1 MATKINK
8 EKEDMKKR
16 IDRRRKA
23 GKKIHDDDDDIDDTA
38 ELIKRI
44 NNRKKPEVT
53 TYSKDIDVSKKCGD
67 KTLFNISFN
76 YKTRLSGKKLF
87 PLTDSNFEKKEKN
100 ITEKIDVGDI
110 VKYIPRDKTDKNF
123 GLEAKVLKISELNGK
138 KTYNIEFTNP
148 ILGNLTKL
156 KDLNEY
162 EEYLEEEKGEKK
174 EEKKEK
180 MINHKQLVK
189 ITKMN
194 LFFCEDESISNKETL
209 GGKINEHVQNFVNK
223 KFIPYEF
230 PNKIKKSKTMG
241 GWVVEFLIPQNAV
254 AGSISTIKIKNE
266 TVGVRIPENF
276 KPYQY
281 HKMLIE
287 DTLQGSINAKEDRKK
302 MEEKIEK
309 VAFIPSYI
317 KGSEYDG
324 ESKILDLDALV
335 EPGPNQSYLITG
347 VKIIKNKKTGNNYEL
362 ADNVSLGDKK
372 NTKNIKVK
380 LELFLI
386 LNSKKPE
393 GESRG
398 QELKRKIH
406 DMIMNNGTCDD
417 AMAKLRKGLDKAADV
432 TPDIERGTKKKD
444 VKKWG
449 EASYSQI
456 EESGAQTRESLKKGV
471 GRLNKTDNLK
481 KDENRIKRRLAKD
494 KQLALE
500 GQEKPPARPKRH
512 PNREFRRTKT
522 APARPKRQN
531 VMPANIVKEAARKA
545 RERSEQTQSAI
556 SKLDERKKEKKENPM
571 NKALQEQRRKLRQTG
586 ISTTRGGKRTRKKR
600 RRKKNTRR
608 KKRKRKK
615 TRRKKKKRKKTRR
628 K

>member
-8 EKEDMKKR
+8 NKEKKTMKERNEKR
-16 IDRRRKA
+16 SKIA
-23 GKKIHDDDDDIDDTA
+23 GAKKIHHDDIA
-38 ELIKRI
+38 ELIERI
-44 NNRKKPEVT
+44 NDRKKSRVT
-53 TYSKDIDVSKKCGD
+53 TYSKNIDVSKKCGD

-209 GGKINEHVQNFVNK
+209 GDKINEHVQNFVNK

-230 PNKIKKSKTMG
+230 PTKIKKSKTMG

-254 AGSISTIKIKNE
+254 AGSTSTIKIKNE
-266 TVGVRIPENF
+266 TVGVKIPENF

-287 DTLQGSINAKEDRKK
+287 DTLQGSINAKTKDGNNYK
-302 MEEKIEK
+302 MKEKIEK
-309 VAFIPSYI
+309 VGFIPSYI

-335 EPGPNQSYLITG
+335 EPGPNQLYLIDG
-347 VKIIKNKKTGNNYEL
+347 VKIIKTKDGNNYEME
-362 ADNVSLGDKK
+362 DGVSLGDKK

-432 TPDIERGTKKKD
+432 TPNIERSTKD

-449 EASYSQI
+449 ESTYSQVK
-456 EESGAQTRESLKKGV
+456 ESEAQTRESINRGV
-471 GRLNKTDNLK
+471 GRLNETDNLK
-481 KDENRIKRRLAKD
+481 KNENRIKRRLAKD

-512 PNREFRRTKT
+512 PNRDHRGTKT
-522 APARPKRQN
+522 VPARPKRR
-531 VMPANIVKEAARKA
+531 PRTLKPSSDEL
-545 RERSEQTQSAI
+545 QSA
-556 SKLDERKKEKKENPM
+556 RG
-571 NKALQEQRRKLRQTG
+571 KLRSVDSRGNPYT
-586 ISTTRGGKRTRKKR
+586 GGKRTRKKR

>member
-1 MATKINK
+1 MATKINNKK
-8 EKEDMKKR
+8 EKEKREEEKMKKR
-16 IDRRRKA
+16 IEQRARA
-23 GKKIHDDDDDIDDTA
+23 GKKMDDDDIDDT
-38 ELIKRI
+38 ELIRRI
-44 NNRKKPEVT
+44 KSRKKPKVT

-87 PLTDSNFEKKEKN
+87 PLTESNFEKKEKN

-123 GLEAKVLKISELNGK
+123 GLEAKVIKISELNDK

-162 EEYLEEEKGEKK
+162 EEYLEEENKEKK
-174 EEKKEK
+174 EEKSEK

-194 LFFCEDESISNKETL
+194 LFFCEDEKIDNKETIVD
-209 GGKINEHVQNFVNK
+209 KINEHVQNFVNN
-223 KFIPYEF
+223 KFIPYKF
-230 PNKIKKSKTMG
+230 PTKIKESKKMG

-254 AGSISTIKIKNE
+254 AGSITTIKIKNE
-266 TVGVRIPENF
+266 TIGVKIPKNF

-287 DTLQGSINAKEDRKK
+287 DTLQGSINAKEDKKK

-309 VAFIPSYI
+309 VGFIPSYI

-335 EPGPNQSYLITG
+335 EPGPNQLYLIDG
-347 VKIIKNKKTGNNYEL
+347 VKIIKTKDGNNYEME
-362 ADNVSLGDKK
+362 DGVSLGDKK
-372 NTKNIKVK
+372 NTKNIKVN

-393 GESRG
+393 GESRKD
-398 QELKRKIH
+398 ELKRKIH

-417 AMAKLRKGLDKAADV
+417 AMDNLKKALDKAADV
-432 TPDIERGTKKKD
+432 TPNIERGTKKKD

-456 EESGAQTRESLKKGV
+456 EESGAQTREAIRNPGKLKKTGNFKK
-471 GRLNKTDNLK
+471 NKK
-481 KDENRIKRRLAKD
+481 RAERRLAND

-500 GQEKPPARPKRH
+500 GQEKEDEEDEKDEEDKKDEEAPTRPPRRPYTLHPSSQELKSARG
-512 PNREFRRTKT
+512 
-522 APARPKRQN
+522 
-531 VMPANIVKEAARKA
+531 
-545 RERSEQTQSAI
+545 
-556 SKLDERKKEKKENPM
+556 
-571 NKALQEQRRKLRQTG
+571 KLRSVDSRG
-586 ISTTRGGKRTRKKR
+586 NPRGGKRTRKKR

>member
-8 EKEDMKKR
+8 KNKKEDIKERIKR
-16 IDRRRKA
+16 RQDA
-23 GKKIHDDDDDIDDTA
+23 GKKKYYRDNYIDDTA
-38 ELIKRI
+38 ELFERI
-44 NNRKKPEVT
+44 NERKKQKVT
-53 TYSKDIDVSKKCGD
+53 TYSKVKDVEDKCGD

-76 YKTRLSGKKLF
+76 YKTRLSGEKLF

-110 VKYIPRDKTDKNF
+110 VEYIPKNKNDKNF
-123 GLEAKVLKISELNGK
+123 ALEAKVLKISEINGK

-209 GGKINEHVQNFVNK
+209 GNKINEHVKNFVNK

-230 PNKIKKSKTMG
+230 PTKIKKSKTMG
-241 GWVVEFLIPQNAV
+241 GWVIKFLIPQNAV
-254 AGSISTIKIKNE
+254 AESISTIKIKNE

-287 DTLQGSINAKEDRKK
+287 DTLQGSINAKEDKK
-302 MEEKIEK
+302 EITEKIKK
-309 VAFIPSYI
+309 VLFIPSYI
-317 KGSEYDG
+317 KASEYDG

-335 EPGPNQSYLITG
+335 EPGPNQLYVIKG
-347 VKIIKNKKTGNNYEL
+347 VTIIKNKKTGNNYKL
-362 ADNVSLGDKK
+362 ADNVSLSDKSK
-372 NTKNIKVK
+372 TKNIKVN

-386 LNSKKPE
+386 LKSKKTE

-398 QELKRKIH
+398 QELKRRMH
-406 DMIMNNGTCDD
+406 DMIMNNGPCDD
-417 AMAKLRKGLDKAADV
+417 AMAKLREGLNKVADI
-432 TPDIERGTKKKD
+432 TPEGAKREEEKETKDAGTKEEEKRDEKRLTKSQKK
-444 VKKWG
+444 
-449 EASYSQI
+449 AP
-456 EESGAQTRESLKKGV
+456 TRQ
-471 GRLNKTDNLK
+471 
-481 KDENRIKRRLAKD
+481 KRRKNFMA
-494 KQLALE
+494 
-500 GQEKPPARPKRH
+500 EKVA
-512 PNREFRRTKT
+512 
-522 APARPKRQN
+522 Q
-531 VMPANIVKEAARKA
+531 KA
-545 RERSEQTQSAI
+545 RNRKKEGRMAI
-556 SKLDERKKEKKENPM
+556 SKFDIRKKKKKEDQM
-571 NKALQEQRRKLRQTG
+571 AAALQEQKSKLRRTG
-586 ISTTRGGKRTRKKR
+586 KVGGKRTRKKR

-615 TRRKKKKRKKTRR
+615 TRCKKKKKKKTRR

>member
-1 MATKINK
+1 MATKINNKK
-8 EKEDMKKR
+8 EREEMKKR
-16 IDRRRKA
+16 IEKRAAAAAEKS
-23 GKKIHDDDDDIDDTA
+23 KEDDYETA
-38 ELIKRI
+38 ALIKRI
-44 NNRKKPEVT
+44 NDRKKPEVT

-87 PLTDSNFEKKEKN
+87 PLTESNFEKKEKN

-123 GLEAKVLKISELNGK
+123 GLEAKVIKISELNDK

-162 EEYLEEEKGEKK
+162 EEYLEEENKEKK
-174 EEKKEK
+174 EEKSEK

-194 LFFCEDESISNKETL
+194 LFFCEDEEIDNKESL
-209 GGKINEHVQNFVNK
+209 GNKINEHVQNFVNN
-223 KFIPYEF
+223 KFIPYKF
-230 PNKIKKSKTMG
+230 PTKIKKSKKMG

-254 AGSISTIKIKNE
+254 AGSITTIKIKNE
-266 TVGVRIPENF
+266 TIGVKIPKNF

-287 DTLQGSINAKEDRKK
+287 DTLQGSINAKEDKKK

-335 EPGPNQSYLITG
+335 EPGPNQLYLIDG
-347 VKIIKNKKTGNNYEL
+347 VKIIKTKDGNNYEME
-362 ADNVSLGDKK
+362 DGVSLGDKK
-372 NTKNIKVK
+372 NTKNIKVN

-393 GESRG
+393 GESRKD
-398 QELKRKIH
+398 ELKRKIH

-417 AMAKLRKGLDKAADV
+417 AMAKLRKGLDKVADV

-449 EASYSQI
+449 ESSYSQI
-456 EESGAQTRESLKKGV
+456 EESGAQTRESIKKGV
-471 GRLNKTDNLK
+471 GRLKKTDNFE
-481 KDENRIKRRLAKD
+481 KDEKRIKRRLAKD
-494 KQLALE
+494 KELVRQ
-500 GQEKPPARPKRH
+500 GQEKEDEEDEKDEEAPTRPPRRPYTLHPSSQELKSARG
-512 PNREFRRTKT
+512 
-522 APARPKRQN
+522 
-531 VMPANIVKEAARKA
+531 
-545 RERSEQTQSAI
+545 
-556 SKLDERKKEKKENPM
+556 
-571 NKALQEQRRKLRQTG
+571 KLRSVDSRG
-586 ISTTRGGKRTRKKR
+586 NPRGGKRTRKKR

>member
-1 MATKINK
+1 MATKINNKK
-8 EKEDMKKR
+8 EEMKKR
-16 IDRRRKA
+16 IEQRARP
-23 GKKIHDDDDDIDDTA
+23 GKKMPNDNIDDTV
-38 ELIKRI
+38 ELMRRI
-44 NNRKKPEVT
+44 ENRKKPEVT

-87 PLTDSNFEKKEKN
+87 PLTESNFEKKEKN

-123 GLEAKVLKISELNGK
+123 GLEAKVIKISELNNK
-138 KTYNIEFTNP
+138 KTYDIEFTNP

-156 KDLNEY
+156 KNLNEY
-162 EEYLEEEKGEKK
+162 EEYLEEKNK
-174 EEKKEK
+174 EEKNKEEKNKEEKSEK

-194 LFFCEDESISNKETL
+194 LFFCEDEEIDNKETL
-209 GGKINEHVQNFVNK
+209 GNKINEYVQNFVNN
-223 KFIPYEF
+223 KFIPYKF
-230 PNKIKKSKTMG
+230 PTKIKKSKTKG

-254 AGSISTIKIKNE
+254 AGSITTIKIKNE
-266 TVGVRIPENF
+266 TVGVRIPKKF

-287 DTLQGSINAKEDRKK
+287 DTLQGSINAKEDKKK

-335 EPGPNQSYLITG
+335 EPGPNQLYLIDG
-347 VKIIKNKKTGNNYEL
+347 VKIIKTKDGNNYEME
-362 ADNVSLGDKK
+362 DGVNLGDKNT
-372 NTKNIKVK
+372 NTKNIKVN

-393 GESRG
+393 GESRKD
-398 QELKRKIH
+398 ELKRKIH

-417 AMAKLRKGLDKAADV
+417 AMSNLKKALDKAADV
-432 TPDIERGTKKKD
+432 TPDMSRKTKKESYFKAKRDKD
-444 VKKWG
+444 GNIFYGPQTKNETKK
-449 EASYSQI
+449 ANRKILDSKVSYSQI
-456 EESGAQTRESLKKGV
+456 EESRAQTRKRIKEGV
-471 GRLNKTDNLK
+471 GRLKKTDNFE

-494 KQLALE
+494 KQLARQ
-500 GQEKPPARPKRH
+500 GQEKPPARPKRL
-512 PNREFRRTKT
+512 PNK
-522 APARPKRQN
+522 
-531 VMPANIVKEAARKA
+531 
-545 RERSEQTQSAI
+545 
-556 SKLDERKKEKKENPM
+556 DY
-571 NKALQEQRRKLRQTG
+571 
-586 ISTTRGGKRTRKKR
+586 RGGKRTRKKKK
-600 RRKKNTRR
+600 RKKNTRR
-608 KKRKRKK
+608 KKMKRKK
-615 TRRKKKKRKKTRR
+615 TRRKKKKEENS
-628 K
+628 

>member
-1 MATKINK
+1 MATKINNKKEEMKKRIEQRAKSGSKKAK
-8 EKEDMKKR
+8 EKEEMKQR
-16 IDRRRKA
+16 IDRRRARA
-23 GKKIHDDDDDIDDTA
+23 GKKMHDDDIDDTA

-123 GLEAKVLKISELNGK
+123 GLEAKVIKISELNGK

-209 GGKINEHVQNFVNK
+209 GDKINEHVQNFVNK

-230 PNKIKKSKTMG
+230 PTKIKKSKTMG

-500 GQEKPPARPKRH
+500 GQEKEDEEEEEDEEAPTRPS
-512 PNREFRRTKT
+512 RRPYTLKPS
-522 APARPKRQN
+522 ASQL
-531 VMPANIVKEAARKA
+531 
-545 RERSEQTQSAI
+545 QSARGTLR
-556 SKLDERKKEKKENPM
+556 SVDSRGNP
-571 NKALQEQRRKLRQTG
+571 
-586 ISTTRGGKRTRKKR
+586 RGGKRTRKKR

>member
-1 MATKINK
+1 MSTKINK
-8 EKEDMKKR
+8 KKEDMKKR
-16 IDRRRKA
+16 IDRRGKA
-23 GKKIHDDDDDIDDTA
+23 GKKIHDDDDDIYDTA

-110 VKYIPRDKTDKNF
+110 VKYIPRDKMDKNF
-123 GLEAKVLKISELNGK
+123 GLEAKVLKISEINVK

-162 EEYLEEEKGEKK
+162 EEYLEEEKGEK
-174 EEKKEK
+174 

-209 GGKINEHVQNFVNK
+209 GNKINEHVQNFVNK

-230 PNKIKKSKTMG
+230 PTKIKKSKTMG
-241 GWVVEFLIPQNAV
+241 GWVIEFLIPQNAV

-266 TVGVRIPENF
+266 TVGVRIPKNF

-287 DTLQGSINAKEDRKK
+287 DTLQGSINAKGDKKK
-302 MEEKIEK
+302 MEEKIK
-309 VAFIPSYI
+309 KIAFIPSYI

-347 VKIIKNKKTGNNYEL
+347 VKIIKSNGNNYEME
-362 ADNVSLGDKK
+362 DNVSLGDKK
-372 NTKNIKVK
+372 NTKNIKVN

-417 AMAKLRKGLDKAADV
+417 AMANLRKAADKVADV
-432 TPDIERGTKKKD
+432 TPDIERSTKKKD

-449 EASYSQI
+449 ESTYSQV
-456 EESGAQTRESLKKGV
+456 EESGAQTRESLKKGP
-471 GRLNKTDNLK
+471 GRLKSTGNLERDK
-481 KDENRIKRRLAKD
+481 NRRDRRLKMD
-494 KQLALE
+494 EQLVRD
-500 GQEKPPARPKRH
+500 GQEKENNPLPRPKRH
-512 PNREFRRTKT
+512 PPTLHPSPQEL
-522 APARPKRQN
+522 
-531 VMPANIVKEAARKA
+531 
-545 RERSEQTQSAI
+545 QSARDN
-556 SKLDERKKEKKENPM
+556 LKKRDSRGNP
-571 NKALQEQRRKLRQTG
+571 RT
-586 ISTTRGGKRTRKKR
+586 GGKRTRKKR

>member
-1 MATKINK
+1 MVTKNKENK
-8 EKEDMKKR
+8 EKAMKERIEKR
-16 IDRRRKA
+16 GAADLF
-23 GKKIHDDDDDIDDTA
+23 
-38 ELIKRI
+38 ESI
-44 NNRKKPEVT
+44 NNSKKPVVT
-53 TYSKDIDVSKKCGD
+53 TYSKDIDVSKKCGA

-76 YKTRLSGKKLF
+76 YKTRLSGKKFF
-87 PLTDSNFEKKEKN
+87 PLTESNFHKNEKN

-123 GLEAKVLKISELNGK
+123 GLEAKVLEISELNGK

-148 ILGNLTKL
+148 ILDNLTKL

-162 EEYLEEEKGEKK
+162 EEYSEGEKK

-209 GGKINEHVQNFVNK
+209 TGKINEHVQNFVNN
-223 KFIPYEF
+223 KFIPYKF
-230 PNKIKKSKTMG
+230 PTRIKTSKTMG
-241 GWVVEFLIPQNAV
+241 GWVIEFLIPQNAV
-254 AGSISTIKIKNE
+254 AGSTTTIKMKNE
-266 TVGVRIPENF
+266 TVGVKIPKDF

-287 DTLQGSINAKEDRKK
+287 DILQGSINAKEDKK
-302 MEEKIEK
+302 PMKEKIEK

-335 EPGPNQSYLITG
+335 EPGPNQLYLING
-347 VKIIKNKKTGNNYEL
+347 VKIIKNNGNNYEME
-362 ADNVSLGDKK
+362 DGVSLGDKK
-372 NTKNIKVK
+372 NTKNIKVN

-386 LNSKKPE
+386 LKSKKPE
-393 GESRG
+393 REGRG
-398 QELKRKIH
+398 RELRRIIH

-432 TPDIERGTKKKD
+432 TPDIERGTNKKD
-444 VKKWG
+444 INKWG
-449 EASYSQI
+449 EASDEQI
-456 EESGAQTRESLKKGV
+456 GESGAQTRESLKEP
-471 GRLNKTDNLK
+471 GRLKSTGNLERDK
-481 KDENRIKRRLAKD
+481 NRRDRRLKMD
-494 KQLALE
+494 EQLVRD
-500 GQEKPPARPKRH
+500 GQEKENNPLPRPKRH
-512 PNREFRRTKT
+512 PPTLHPSPQEL
-522 APARPKRQN
+522 
-531 VMPANIVKEAARKA
+531 
-545 RERSEQTQSAI
+545 QSARDN
-556 SKLDERKKEKKENPM
+556 LKKRDSRGNP
-571 NKALQEQRRKLRQTG
+571 RT
-586 ISTTRGGKRTRKKR
+586 GGKRTRKKR

>member
-8 EKEDMKKR
+8 KKNKEKENMKKR

-23 GKKIHDDDDDIDDTA
+23 GKKIHDDDIDDTA

-162 EEYLEEEKGEKK
+162 EEYLEEENKEKK
-174 EEKKEK
+174 EEKSEK

-209 GGKINEHVQNFVNK
+209 GDKINEHVQNFVNK

-230 PNKIKKSKTMG
+230 PTKLKKSKTMG

-254 AGSISTIKIKNE
+254 AGSTSTIKIKNE
-266 TVGVRIPENF
+266 TVGVKIPENF

-287 DTLQGSINAKEDRKK
+287 DTLQGSINAKTKDGNNYK
-302 MEEKIEK
+302 MKEKIEK
-309 VAFIPSYI
+309 VGFIPSYI

-335 EPGPNQSYLITG
+335 EPGPNQLYLIDG
-347 VKIIKNKKTGNNYEL
+347 VKIIKTKDGNNYEME
-362 ADNVSLGDKK
+362 DGVSLGDKK

-393 GESRG
+393 GESRKD
-398 QELKRKIH
+398 ELKRKIH

-432 TPDIERGTKKKD
+432 TPDIERGNKKKD

-456 EESGAQTRESLKKGV
+456 EESGAQTRESIKKGV
-471 GRLNKTDNLK
+471 GRLKKTGNFEKDEKRRDRRLKMDEQLVRDGQEKVNNPLPRPKRDPPTLHPSPQELQSARDNLK
-481 KDENRIKRRLAKD
+481 KRDSRGN
-494 KQLALE
+494 
-500 GQEKPPARPKRH
+500 P
-512 PNREFRRTKT
+512 RT
-522 APARPKRQN
+522 
-531 VMPANIVKEAARKA
+531 
-545 RERSEQTQSAI
+545 
-556 SKLDERKKEKKENPM
+556 
-571 NKALQEQRRKLRQTG
+571 
-586 ISTTRGGKRTRKKR
+586 GGKRTRKKR

>member
-8 EKEDMKKR
+8 EKENMKKR

-23 GKKIHDDDDDIDDTA
+23 GKKIHDNDIDNTA
-38 ELIKRI
+38 ELMRRI
-44 NNRKKPEVT
+44 ESRKKPEVT

-148 ILGNLTKL
+148 ILGNLTNL

-209 GGKINEHVQNFVNK
+209 GDKINEHVQNFVNK
-223 KFIPYEF
+223 KFIPDEF
-230 PNKIKKSKTMG
+230 PTKIKKSKTMG

-276 KPYQY
+276 KPHQY

-335 EPGPNQSYLITG
+335 EPGPNQLYLIDG
-347 VKIIKNKKTGNNYEL
+347 VKIIKTKDGNNYEIE
-362 ADNVSLGDKK
+362 DGVSLGDKK
-372 NTKNIKVK
+372 NTKNIKVN

-417 AMAKLRKGLDKAADV
+417 AMEKLRKGLDKAADV
-432 TPDIERGTKKKD
+432 TPNIERSTKD

-449 EASYSQI
+449 KSTYSQV
-456 EESGAQTRESLKKGV
+456 EESGAQTRESINRGV
-471 GRLNKTDNLK
+471 GRLKKTGNFEKDEKRRDRRLKMDEQLVRDGQEKVNNPPPRPKRYPPTLHPSPQELQSARDNLK
-481 KDENRIKRRLAKD
+481 KRDSRGN
-494 KQLALE
+494 
-500 GQEKPPARPKRH
+500 P
-512 PNREFRRTKT
+512 RT
-522 APARPKRQN
+522 
-531 VMPANIVKEAARKA
+531 
-545 RERSEQTQSAI
+545 
-556 SKLDERKKEKKENPM
+556 
-571 NKALQEQRRKLRQTG
+571 
-586 ISTTRGGKRTRKKR
+586 GGKRTRKKR

>member
-1 MATKINK
+1 LEEENKENK
-8 EKEDMKKR
+8 EKK
-16 IDRRRKA
+16 
-23 GKKIHDDDDDIDDTA
+23 
-38 ELIKRI
+38 
-44 NNRKKPEVT
+44 
-53 TYSKDIDVSKKCGD
+53 S
-67 KTLFNISFN
+67 
-76 YKTRLSGKKLF
+76 
-87 PLTDSNFEKKEKN
+87 
-100 ITEKIDVGDI
+100 
-110 VKYIPRDKTDKNF
+110 
-123 GLEAKVLKISELNGK
+123 
-138 KTYNIEFTNP
+138 
-148 ILGNLTKL
+148 
-156 KDLNEY
+156 
-162 EEYLEEEKGEKK
+162 
-174 EEKKEK
+174 EK

-209 GGKINEHVQNFVNK
+209 VNKINEHVQNFVNK

-230 PNKIKKSKTMG
+230 PTKIKKSKTMD

-254 AGSISTIKIKNE
+254 AGSITTIKIKNE
-266 TVGVRIPENF
+266 TIGVKIPKNF

-287 DTLQGSINAKEDRKK
+287 DTLQGSINAKEDKKK

-309 VAFIPSYI
+309 VGFIPSYI

-335 EPGPNQSYLITG
+335 EPGPNQLYLIDG
-347 VKIIKNKKTGNNYEL
+347 VKIIKTKDGNNYEME
-362 ADNVSLGDKK
+362 DGVSLGDKK

-432 TPDIERGTKKKD
+432 TPNIERGTKKKD
-444 VKKWG
+444 VKKWS

-512 PNREFRRTKT
+512 PNRDYRRTKT
-522 APARPKRQN
+522 APARPKRR
-531 VMPANIVKEAARKA
+531 PRTLKPSSDEL
-545 RERSEQTQSAI
+545 QSA
-556 SKLDERKKEKKENPM
+556 RG
-571 NKALQEQRRKLRQTG
+571 KLRSVDSRGNSYT
-586 ISTTRGGKRTRKKR
+586 GGKRTRKKR

>member
-1 MATKINK
+1 MATKINNKK
-8 EKEDMKKR
+8 EEMKKRIEQRAKSGSKKAKKEEEMKQR
-16 IDRRRKA
+16 IDRRRARA
-23 GKKIHDDDDDIDDTA
+23 GKKMDDDDTA

-44 NNRKKPEVT
+44 ENRKKPEVT

-123 GLEAKVLKISELNGK
+123 GLEAKVIKISELNNK
-138 KTYNIEFTNP
+138 KTYDIEFTNP

-162 EEYLEEEKGEKK
+162 EEYLEEKNKEKK
-174 EEKKEK
+174 EEKSEK

-194 LFFCEDESISNKETL
+194 LFFCEDESIDNKETL
-209 GGKINEHVQNFVNK
+209 MNKINEHVQNFVNN
-223 KFIPYEF
+223 KFIPYKF
-230 PNKIKKSKTMG
+230 PTKIKKSKTMD

-254 AGSISTIKIKNE
+254 AGSITTIKIKNE
-266 TVGVRIPENF
+266 TVGVRIPKNF

-287 DTLQGSINAKEDRKK
+287 DTLQGSINAKEDKKK

-309 VAFIPSYI
+309 VGFIPSYI

-335 EPGPNQSYLITG
+335 EPGPNQLYLIDG
-347 VKIIKNKKTGNNYEL
+347 VKIIKTKDGNNYEME
-362 ADNVSLGDKK
+362 DGVSLGDKK

-432 TPDIERGTKKKD
+432 TPNIERGTKKKD

-449 EASYSQI
+449 DGAKPKTLQWYSQI
-456 EESGAQTRESLKKGV
+456 EESGAQTRKRIKEGV
-471 GRLNKTDNLK
+471 GRLKKTDNFE
-481 KDENRIKRRLAKD
+481 KDEKRIKRRLAKD
-494 KQLALE
+494 KELARQ
-500 GQEKPPARPKRH
+500 GQEKPPARPKRL
-512 PNREFRRTKT
+512 PNKDYRSVKAPTRPPRRPYTLK
-522 APARPKRQN
+522 PSKSQL
-531 VMPANIVKEAARKA
+531 
-545 RERSEQTQSAI
+545 QSARGNLR
-556 SKLDERKKEKKENPM
+556 SVDSRGNP
-571 NKALQEQRRKLRQTG
+571 
-586 ISTTRGGKRTRKKR
+586 RGGKRTRKKKK
-600 RRKKNTRR
+600 RKKNTRR
-608 KKRKRKK
+608 KKMKRKK
-615 TRRKKKKRKKTRR
+615 TRRKKKKKKKTRR

>member
-8 EKEDMKKR
+8 EKEKKEKKEMSKR
-16 IDRRRKA
+16 ISKRRA
-23 GKKIHDDDDDIDDTA
+23 ATTGSKKIQDDDI
-38 ELIKRI
+38 ERLEIMRRI
-44 NNRKKPEVT
+44 EKRKKPEVT

-123 GLEAKVLKISELNGK
+123 GLEAKVLKISDLNEK

-148 ILGNLTKL
+148 ILSNLTKL

-162 EEYLEEEKGEKK
+162 EEYLEEENKEKK
-174 EEKKEK
+174 EEKSEK

-209 GGKINEHVQNFVNK
+209 GDKINEHVQNFVNK

-230 PNKIKKSKTMG
+230 PTKIKKSKTMR

-254 AGSISTIKIKNE
+254 AGSTSTIKIKKE
-266 TVGVRIPENF
+266 TVGVKIPENF

-287 DTLQGSINAKEDRKK
+287 DTLQGSINAKTKDGNNYK
-302 MEEKIEK
+302 MKEKIEK
-309 VAFIPSYI
+309 VGFIPSYI

-335 EPGPNQSYLITG
+335 EPGPNQLYLIDG
-347 VKIIKNKKTGNNYEL
+347 VKIIKTKDGNNYEME
-362 ADNVSLGDKK
+362 DNVSLGDKK
-372 NTKNIKVK
+372 NTKNIKVN

-386 LNSKKPE
+386 LNSKTPE

-406 DMIMNNGTCDD
+406 DMIMNNGTCLS
-417 AMAKLRKGLDKAADV
+417 AMAKLRKGLDKAADI
-432 TPDIERGTKKKD
+432 TPSP
-444 VKKWG
+444 G
-449 EASYSQI
+449 EEDLAEAY
-456 EESGAQTRESLKKGV
+456 AQTRKAIKQGVGTLKK
-471 GRLNKTDNLK
+471 TY
-481 KDENRIKRRLAKD
+481 NRNNNEERSKRRDLMDRKF
-494 KQLALE
+494 ALE
-500 GQEKPPARPKRH
+500 GQEKVNNPLPRPKRDPPTLH
-512 PNREFRRTKT
+512 PSPQEL
-522 APARPKRQN
+522 
-531 VMPANIVKEAARKA
+531 
-545 RERSEQTQSAI
+545 QSARDN
-556 SKLDERKKEKKENPM
+556 LKKRDSRGNP
-571 NKALQEQRRKLRQTG
+571 RT
-586 ISTTRGGKRTRKKR
+586 GGKRTRKKR